1 MAIVIG
7 LCPFKLSPRFRI
19 LYTAKSI
26 IPNKVHKAPTGIV
39 RAEFHRIIMATPINA
54 VMVNSHPIGRIV
66 SL

>member
-1 MAIVIG
+1 MAMVIG
-7 LCPFKLSPRFRI
+7 LYPFKLSPRFRI

-39 RAEFHRIIMATPINA
+39 SAEFHRMIMATPIKA
-54 VMVNSHPIGRIV
+54 VIVNTHPMGRIL